1 MLQLP
6 EPSAVVV
13 PSTVVPSVSYSV
25 TVALASA
32 VPVNVGVV
40 SLVRLSV
47 EEAPLSD
54 AALKSGAEGV
64 VGAIASIVTDKA
76 LDTEELLPA
85 PSVALAVRV

>member
-1 MLQLP
+1 LP

-13 PSTVVPSVSYSV
+13 PSTVVPSVSYKV
-25 TVALASA
+25 TAEPASA
-32 VPVNVGVV
+32 VPVSVGVV

-47 EEAPLSD
+47 EEVPLSD